1 MKRTRTLV
9 LALALASFTPVFADV
24 KYDALRRQE
33 IITVT
38 EGRTISNS
46 AASFTVDLAQEQI
59 GKKTNNRTAI
69 VKDGQGTLV
78 LDQDVD
84 MFCSL
89 VVREGTLLIKD
100 TAVTDHPYVESP
112 VLTVGGINA
121 QVVLDNATFTQ
132 SLKYNRGYVAA
143 VCVGGRDGDGTF
155 TLQNGAEFSHTQTM
169 YVGGLRQLQRGRL
182 PLLRQPGRGRHL
194 QPDPA
199 RQRHHHPRAG
209 TRHGHAEP
217 AGTCRAGCPPQAR
230 PVTDFHNREQP

>member
-1 MKRTRTLV
+1 MKKTRTLV

-24 KYDALRRQE
+24 KYDALRPQE
-33 IITVT
+33 IITVA

-69 VKDGQGTLV
+69 AKDGQGILV

-112 VLTVGGINA
+112 VLTVGGFSRVAPLSGDSTNA
-121 QVVLDNATFTQ
+121 HICGSYLSMEGDALFRDKSAAEGGFSNPCVDSAGRPQTPQVI
-132 SLKYNRGYVAA
+132 Y
-143 VCVGGRDGDGTF
+143 
-155 TLQNGAEFSHTQTM
+155 
-169 YVGGLRQLQRGRL
+169 
-182 PLLRQPGRGRHL
+182 
-194 QPDPA
+194 
-199 RQRHHHPRAG
+199 
-209 TRHGHAEP
+209 
-217 AGTCRAGCPPQAR
+217 
-230 PVTDFHNREQP
+230 